1 MSNVVNAEVVAK
13 PNESGENLIRRF
25 LKKVKK
31 LGLFE
36 EFRKYEY
43 YKKPSV
49 KNKEAAE
56 RRKRVLLKLEAQEK
70 GIPMI
75 ELLNS
80 KGRKK

>member
-1 MSNVVNAEVVAK
+1 MVVNAEVVAK
-13 PNESGENLIRRF
+13 PNENGETLIRRF

-43 YKKPSV
+43 YRKPSV
-49 KNKEAAE
+49 ERKEAAE
-56 RRKRVLLKLEAQEK
+56 KRKRVLLKLEAQER
-70 GIPMI
+70 GIPMA
-75 ELLNS
+75 ELINS